1 MIKSLQQ
8 EDCMLLLSQH
18 YVGHLAYIYH
28 NEPFIVPI
36 TYFYKNNRIICYS
49 NEGHKIN
56 ALRLHGKVA
65 LEVAE
70 IKNINSW
77 RSVVAHGVYEELDG
91 CDAKALLHE
100 FSLGVKE
107 VVMRTE
113 RRDLDYI
120 SEFSAKINKDE
131 VAVIFVIHIEEFT
144 GKMRQ
149 YEGTS

>member
-1 MIKSLQQ
+1 M
-8 EDCMLLLSQH
+8 
-18 YVGHLAYIYH
+18 
-28 NEPFIVPI
+28 
-36 TYFYKNNRIICYS
+36 
-49 NEGHKIN
+49 
-56 ALRLHGKVA
+56 
-65 LEVAE
+65 
-70 IKNINSW
+70 
-77 RSVVAHGVYEELDG
+77 VAHGVYEELDG

-100 FSLGVKE
+100 FTLGVKE